1 MPRNSDSGWSARAV
15 AASIERSVHDGR
27 FKGADA
33 LPPIRS
39 LARTLKV
46 SPATVAAAYRLLRTR
61 GLAAGE
67 GRRGTRVN
75 PRPPL
80 PTDGAPASILPKG
93 SVDLRTGNPDPELI
107 PSITAALRSVRAE
120 PRLYGDPVHLSSLLA
135 FVTAEFEAEGID
147 ARAVTMTGG
156 ALDAIER
163 LLREHLRLGDRVAIE
178 DPGFPAVRDL
188 VAAGGYVAVPFA
200 VDDDG
205 PVVEKFA
212 HAIAGNCRA
221 AIVTPRA
228 QNPSGAAMTPARAGE
243 LAAVLR
249 EHPDL
254 LLIEN
259 DACGPAAGV
268 PLVTLNEGTRSRW
281 AYVQST
287 SKFLGPDLRVAF
299 IAGDSLTVRRVEGR
313 YGLGPRWVSC
323 ILQQLVLA
331 LWSDP
336 AGGRRLVRAT
346 EIYRQRRNAL
356 VDALEERGIEAH
368 GASGFNVWIP
378 VRHEGHVV
386 HEMAERGW
394 AVAAGEPFRIHSRPA
409 IRVTISTLSPADSV
423 RMADNLADVLKSG
436 RGSYA

>member
-1 MPRNSDSGWSARAV
+1 M
-15 AASIERSVHDGR
+15 
-27 FKGADA
+27 
-33 LPPIRS
+33 PPIRN
-39 LARTLKV
+39 LAKTLKV

-61 GLAAGE
+61 GLTAGN

-75 PRPPL
+75 PRPPS
-80 PTDGAPASILPKG
+80 PAEGAPAALLPRG
-93 SVDLRTGNPDPELI
+93 AVDLRTGNPDPELI
-107 PSITAALRSVRAE
+107 PSIAAALRSVGAV
-120 PRLYGDPVHLSSLLA
+120 PRLYGDPPHLSSLLA
-135 FVTAEFEAEGID
+135 FVTSEFETDGID

-163 LLREHLRLGDRVAIE
+163 LLREHLRPGDRVAIE

-200 VDDDG
+200 VDDEG
-205 PVVEKFA
+205 PVVERFG
-212 HAIAGNCRA
+212 HAIARNCQA

-228 QNPSGAAMTPARAGE
+228 QNPSGAAVTPARAGA

-249 EHPDL
+249 EHQDL

-268 PLVTLNEGTRSRW
+268 PLVTLSDGTRGRW
-281 AYVQST
+281 AYVRST

-299 IAGDSLTVRRVEGR
+299 VAGDSLTVNRVEGR
-313 YGLGPRWVSC
+313 YGLGPRWVSH
-323 ILQQLVLA
+323 ILQELVLA

-336 AGGRRLVRAT
+336 AGGRQLVRAT
-346 EIYRQRRNAL
+346 EIYRQRREALVNAL
-356 VDALEERGIEAH
+356 KERDIEAH

-378 VRHEGHVV
+378 VRHEGRVV

-409 IRVTISTLSPADSV
+409 IRVTVSTLAPADSV
-423 RMADNLADVLKSG
+423 SMADNLADVLKSG